1 MYRHCIH
8 CSAGLG
14 ANESLEAFPVGRTL
28 AFDAERGRLWA
39 VCASCGRWNLAP
51 IEERWE
57 AVEDAERSFADAP
70 KRASTGTLAMA
81 KLRDGTKLVRVGD
94 APPAEVAARRYGSVF
109 FRRRVG
115 FHLAGGGVAAANLAN
130 LANNLTNLASPA
142 LALPVALAA
151 GSVLLAGLWGG
162 RTAWSVAHR
171 VPADEA
177 ADGRARSIRLRSLG
191 MAIVG
196 GEEDGTPRVEL
207 PGAPGATRAKPVVVR
222 GDAAGRLLTRMLPH
236 VNQRGGGADDVKAAA
251 EAIRGAGGAEA
262 HLRRWL
268 RRKRWIPTTAPTWS
282 LLETVGLWDRPPPPI
297 DTMALEMALHE
308 ERERRAMEGELR
320 VLEAAWRE
328 AEEIAGIADRLA
340 ARMGGVRL
348 FGRGG

>member
-94 APPAEVAARRYGSVF
+94 APPAEVAVRRYGGLFS
-109 FRRRVG
+109 RRRLS
-115 FHLAGGGVAAANLAN
+115 FHLAGGGLVVANLAN
-130 LANNLTNLASPA
+130 WANLASI
-142 LALPVALAA
+142 AA
-151 GSVLLAGLWGG
+151 GPPLLVAAGVMVAAGAWK
-162 RTAWSVAHR
+162 RKTSWSVAHR
-171 VPADEA
+171 VGADESR
-177 ADGRARSIRLRSLG
+177 DGQARAIRLRH
-191 MAIVG
+191 MKAAFVAR
-196 GEEDGTPRVEL
+196 EDDGALRVEL
-207 PGAPGATRAKPVVVR
+207 PGAPGATKGSPLVVR
-222 GDAAGRLLTRMLPH
+222 GDAATRLLTRTLPY
-236 VNQRGGGADDVKAAA
+236 VNQRGGSTDDVRAAA
-251 EAIRGAGGAEA
+251 ESIRHAGGAEA
-262 HLRRWL
+262 HLRDWL
-268 RRKRWIPTTAPTWS
+268 RARRRISTDVPAWS
-282 LLETVGLWDRPPPPI
+282 LWETVGLWEKPRPPV
-297 DTMALEMALHE
+297 DTMMLEMALHE
-308 ERERRAMEGELR
+308 EQERRAMEGELR

-340 ARMGGVRL
+340 AQMGGVRL
-348 FGRGG
+348 FSRGE